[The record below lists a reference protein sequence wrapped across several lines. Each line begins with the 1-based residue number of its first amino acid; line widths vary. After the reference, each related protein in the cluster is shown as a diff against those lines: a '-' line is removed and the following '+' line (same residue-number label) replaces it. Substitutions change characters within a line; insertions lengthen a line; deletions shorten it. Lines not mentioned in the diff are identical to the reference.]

1 MKKKRGPGQP
11 RLDDSDTSTEVGV
24 SFPTRRFDGYAK
36 RALHDDVS
44 VPEIIRRD
52 LDRCDKARRRRI
64 NIDKP

>member
-1 MKKKRGPGQP
+1 MKRTHPGRP
-11 RLDDSDTSTEVGV
+11 PLDDADSSTEVGV
-24 SFPTRRFDGYAK
+24 SFPTKQFDAYAK

-52 LDRCDKARRRRI
+52 LEQRARRRRI

>member
-1 MKKKRGPGQP
+1 MKRPPGRP
-11 RLDDSDTSTEVGV
+11 PLDDADSSTEVGV
-24 SFPTRRFDGYAK
+24 TFPTKQFDGYAR

-52 LDRCDKARRRRI
+52 LDRHEKARRRRI